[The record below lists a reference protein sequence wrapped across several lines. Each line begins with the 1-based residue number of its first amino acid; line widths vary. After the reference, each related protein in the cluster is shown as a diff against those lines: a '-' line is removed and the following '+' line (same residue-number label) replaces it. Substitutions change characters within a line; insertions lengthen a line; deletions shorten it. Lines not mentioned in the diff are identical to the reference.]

1 MVSRLVVLFVGFDPT
16 ATKGVFVYHDAAGG
30 GRSLTGLPGGDSR
43 PFTQGDWLIRA
54 DVDQLKAA
62 DALTVPE

>member
-30 GRSLTGLPGGDSR
+30 GRSPYR
-43 PFTQGDWLIRA
+43 PARR
-54 DVDQLKAA
+54 
-62 DALTVPE
+62 